1 MCTSVSV
8 TNLTKIYRQYHGPR
22 AMLRGLVL
30 GRPPQSV
37 VRALEDVSFRVRRGE
52 AFGIVGDNGAGKSTL
67 LKVLTG
73 TALPSL
79 GEVSVQGNV
88 AALLELG
95 VGFHPDFTGR
105 ENIYFSGAVMGLPR
119 EEVRS
124 HEQEIIDFSEL
135 EEFIDEPVKTYSS
148 GMYVRLGFAVA
159 TGFDFSVL
167 IIDEALAVGDQRF
180 QKKCTDRILGFKKEG
195 KTILFCSHNLYQ
207 VRTLCGRALWL
218 HKGRTMALGPASEVV
233 EAYNAFA
240 REAGAGPESGSS
252 HRSAESGQVCWVEEV
267 ELTGDTGRAQTE
279 FRSGETIRL
288 RIVGRFTAAFSGVPA
303 LGLSIV
309 RNDGVIVYT
318 TSTSMDGFEL
328 ENLSE
333 GRFTATAVFQECPL
347 LSGRYDFHL
356 YATDQDYLQSYDILE
371 KAASFTVADPGP
383 DVGLV
388 RLPHSWC
395 TR

>member
-8 TNLTKIYRQYHGPR
+8 SNLTKVYRHYHGPR
-22 AMLRGLVL
+22 ALLKGLVL
-30 GRPPQSV
+30 GRPPQTV
-37 VRALEDVSFRVRRGE
+37 IRALEDVSFEIRQGE
-52 AFGIVGDNGAGKSTL
+52 AFGVVGDNGAGKSTL

-73 TALPSL
+73 TALPSQ
-79 GEVSVQGNV
+79 GAVSVDGNV

-95 VGFHPDFTGR
+95 VGFHPEFTGR
-105 ENIYFSGAVMGLPR
+105 ENIYFTGAVMGLAR
-119 EEVRS
+119 EEIRDR
-124 HEQEIIDFSEL
+124 EGEIVAFSEL
-135 EEFIDEPVKTYSS
+135 AEFIDEPVKTYSS

-218 HKGRTMALGPASEVV
+218 HRGRPMALGPAGEVV
-233 EAYNAFA
+233 EAYTAFT
-240 REAGAGPESGSS
+240 RESDTAAPEAAASGAASP
-252 HRSAESGQVCWVEEV
+252 GQVCWVEEV
-267 ELTGDTGRAQTE
+267 ELTDQSGRRCTR
-279 FRSGETIRL
+279 FRSGDTLRL
-288 RIVGRFTAAFSGVPA
+288 RMVGRFTDAFEGVPA
-303 LGLSIV
+303 VGLSIV
-309 RNDGVIVYT
+309 RNDGVVVYT

-328 ENLSE
+328 QNLTG
-333 GRFTATAVFQECPL
+333 GRFTATAVFEDCPL
-347 LSGRYDFHL
+347 LSGSYHFHL

-371 KAASFTVADPGP
+371 NAASFTISDPGP

-388 RLPHSWC
+388 RIPHVWSW
-395 TR
+395 